1 MWRDSPSNN
10 QERSPHFSAI
20 RVSKRL
26 RNYAEVNQ
34 QPDSLSSTKPLLITQ
49 MFCFD
54 ACDRQAYIE
63 FASKE
68 SSMKAKHLNESLFK
82 GRQLTVEPKRKNIRG
97 MSRG

>member
-1 MWRDSPSNN
+1 
-10 QERSPHFSAI
+10 
-20 RVSKRL
+20 
-26 RNYAEVNQ
+26 
-34 QPDSLSSTKPLLITQ
+34 